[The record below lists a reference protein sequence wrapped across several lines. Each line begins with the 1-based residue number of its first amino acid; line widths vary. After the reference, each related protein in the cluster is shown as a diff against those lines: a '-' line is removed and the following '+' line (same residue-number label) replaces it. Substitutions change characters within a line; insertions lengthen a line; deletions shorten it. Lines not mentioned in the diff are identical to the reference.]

1 MAMSGLHIPASN
13 ESSIYVFDNIFADI
27 GDEQSILESLSTFSA
42 HMKNI
47 VNILENS
54 TSNSLVLLD
63 ELGSGTDPIEGSSLA
78 LSILEHLRKKNIIT
92 LSTTHYHELKEYA
105 LITKGVENASC
116 EFNLETLSPTYKL
129 LIGVPGKSNAFAIS
143 QKLGLS
149 REILE
154 NAKKL
159 INSDTAKIEDLL
171 KEVYDDKAFIE
182 NEKIK
187 ISKYSEEIE
196 TLRNSLSSEKLDLEQ
211 NKKEYIRK
219 YKQEAKS
226 VLLQAKEDANEI
238 IREMEIEKHNSKKLN
253 SLRND
258 LSAKLSNINS
268 VKENTDN
275 FEYINIDEIQP
286 GMTVFV
292 PSFNE
297 NAIVLSYP
305 NQSKKINIQIG
316 NIKTSLNVSQITFAK
331 NINENKNTVP
341 VKSYSNF
348 TPKKISTELNVI
360 GLNVEEANLLVDKFL
375 DTSAISKLESVR
387 IVHGKG
393 SGILGKGIQ
402 KFLKNHPHV
411 KSFRYGSFGEGEM
424 GVTVV
429 ELK

>member
-219 YKQEAKS
+219 YKQEAKN

-253 SLRND
+253 YLRNN

-275 FEYINIDEIQP
+275 FECVNIDEIQP

-297 NAIVLSYP
+297 NATVLSYP

-316 NIKTSLNVSQITFAK
+316 NIKTTLNISQITFAK
-331 NINENKNTVP
+331 NINENKNTIP

>member
-1 MAMSGLHIPASN
+1 MAMSGLHIPASS

-196 TLRNSLSSEKLDLEQ
+196 TLRNSLSSEKLNLEQ

-219 YKQEAKS
+219 YKQEAKN

-253 SLRND
+253 YLRNN

-275 FEYINIDEIQP
+275 FECVNIDEIQP

-297 NAIVLSYP
+297 NATVLSYP

-316 NIKTSLNVSQITFAK
+316 NIKTTLNISQITFAK
-331 NINENKNTVP
+331 NINENKNTIP